1 MEQGESRGRQGK
13 EGEAGGRRVQEEG
26 KRRQEVKYQ
35 FQLKNRFS

>member
-1 MEQGESRGRQGK
+1 MSR
-13 EGEAGGRRVQEEG
+13 GEAGGRRVQEEG